1 MPQVEWLILMG
12 IGGLF
17 LIVGIALVVRG
28 KRAESSYY
36 DSLSTRTDMKEF
48 IGQEPQPRFES
59 LKIGGW
65 ITLAVGLIMLGIGG
79 GLRFW
84 G

>member
-1 MPQVEWLILMG
+1 MPQVEWFILMG

-17 LIVGIALVVRG
+17 VIVGIALVVCG
-28 KRAESSYY
+28 KRAESGYH

-48 IGQEPQPRFES
+48 LEQEPQPRFES
-59 LKIGGW
+59 LKVGGW
-65 ITLAVGLIMLGIGG
+65 ITLAVGLVMLGIGG

>member
-1 MPQVEWLILMG
+1 MPQAEWLILMG

-28 KRAESSYY
+28 KRAESSYH
-36 DSLSTRTDMKEF
+36 DSLSIRTDMREF
-48 IGQEPQPRFES
+48 LEQEPQPKFES
-59 LKIGGW
+59 LKVGGW
-65 ITLAVGLIMLGIGG
+65 IALAVGLIMLGIGG
-79 GLRFW
+79 GLKLW

>member
-1 MPQVEWLILMG
+1 MPQAEWLILMG

-17 LIVGIALVVRG
+17 LIVGIAFVVRG
-28 KRAESSYY
+28 KHAEGSYR
-36 DSLSTRTDMKEF
+36 DSLSTRTDMREF
-48 IGQEPQPRFES
+48 LEQDPQPKFES
-59 LKIGGW
+59 LRVGGW
-65 ITLAVGLIMLGIGG
+65 IALAVGLIMLGIGI